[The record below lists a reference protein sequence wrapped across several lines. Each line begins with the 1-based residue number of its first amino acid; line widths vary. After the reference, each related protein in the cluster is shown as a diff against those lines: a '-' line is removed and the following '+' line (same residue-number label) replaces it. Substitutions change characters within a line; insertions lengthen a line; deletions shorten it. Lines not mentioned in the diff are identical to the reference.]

1 MHTNVKYLIALSPS
15 CRLESIY
22 LLQSKSS
29 DITLSYSLIDPRA
42 GQF

>member
-29 DITLSYSLIDPRA
+29 DITLRAQVIDTRK
-42 GQF
+42 